1 MIRGLLTITLLFF
14 FLSSYAQRI
23 TQRIKLD
30 RRLSEISGIDIW
42 QDTLVVA
49 VNDGGNLPV
58 VYFLN
63 LEGEIVHEVYLKNA
77 RNKDWEDLTIGKN
90 DTLYIGDFGNNLG
103 NRKDRAIYKLDL
115 KEGFKKDTLVPVRMG
130 ISFEGQPY
138 QKEKVKSHPYDC
150 ESIFWKEDTLWMISK
165 NRISK
170 KEVKSLKT
178 RQPILYA
185 LDPVK
190 GGKAIVMDTLNI
202 KRIRKGYK
210 DQVTS
215 ADAFN
220 SKIFFLT
227 YDGIY
232 EYKGSGVEEE
242 QLINFKKL
250 TQKEALVFINE
261 QKCLVAAEYNRIL
274 GGPYLYTIEWRT
286 K

>member
-1 MIRGLLTITLLFF
+1 MIRGPLTITLLFF

-23 TQRIKLD
+23 TQKIKLD

-42 QDTLVVA
+42 QDTLVIA

-77 RNKDWEDLTIGKN
+77 RNKDWEDLAIGN
-90 DTLYIGDFGNNLG
+90 SDTLYIGDFGNNLG

-115 KEGFKKDTLVPVRMG
+115 KEGLNKDTMVPVRMG
-130 ISFEGQPY
+130 ISFEGQPC

-170 KEVKSLKT
+170 KAAKSMKT

-185 LDPVK
+185 LDPIK
-190 GGKAIVMDTLNI
+190 GGKAVVMDTLKM
-202 KRIRKGYK
+202 KRIRKGFN

-215 ADAFN
+215 ADAFD

-227 YDGIY
+227 YDGMY
-232 EYKGSGVEEE
+232 EYKGPAIQEE

-250 TQKEALVFINE
+250 TQKEALVFIND
-261 QKCLVAAEYNRIL
+261 QKCLVAAEHNRFL
-274 GGPYLYTIEWRT
+274 GGPFLYTIEWKT